1 MLARDLREALK
12 VLFRI
17 EDGHEEVKADMYYRI
32 CVSFV
37 IISLLTY
44 IGGIIGFIV
53 YAVQG
58 PISSL
63 SLYIADVYALP
74 IASFALIFGFIGS
87 TLMALGFEQVDPR
100 KLKIGLPIVI
110 LGVVLNL
117 FLVVYLQMRGNAITA
132 LPENE
137 DAEKF
142 RFSYPTL
149 GKTVEFAM
157 ESPEEWKEIQDE
169 LNCCGLSLYAAFADT
184 ELGVDNFD
192 IDKLHNG
199 RRCLNDPTA
208 INSIKQFVLDDTP
221 ENARDSEGA
230 TAGASFFCEE
240 EIAPIV
246 RQSAQSA
253 SVFFGITTFLL
264 LVVAFLAP
272 RLLYSYMEKEGGF
285 KPNYDKYIGARP
297 VVEQT
302 ILDKAGYKPKG
313 EAKATL
319 KF

>member
-1 MLARDLREALK
+1 MLARDFREALK

-17 EDGHEEVKADMYYRI
+17 EDGHVEVKADMYYRI

-100 KLKIGLPIVI
+100 KLKIALPIVI

-157 ESPEEWKEIQDE
+157 EKPEEWKEIQEE

-192 IDKLHNG
+192 IDVLHNS
-199 RRCLNDPTA
+199 CLDDFAAITAIKNFVQNDP
-208 INSIKQFVLDDTP
+208 P
-221 ENARDSEGA
+221 ETARDAEGA
-230 TAGASFFCEE
+230 TAGANFFCEE
-240 EIAPIV
+240 EIVPIV

-253 SVFFGITTFLL
+253 SVFFGIASFLL
-264 LVVAFLAP
+264 LVVVFLAP